1 MPRVALSPEQRKRH
15 KIKDLTEWINGR
27 MRSKGLAQ
35 ADIAKALNISQEAV
49 SIRLNPKTYE
59 RNIRADPFRYGDLL
73 IIFKLLEATPEEKER
88 LLTL

>member
-1 MPRVALSPEQRKRH
+1 
-15 KIKDLTEWINGR
+15 

>member
-1 MPRVALSPEQRKRH
+1 MDAESGIESRP
-15 KIKDLTEWINGR
+15 TEEAQDQGLNGR

>member
-1 MPRVALSPEQRKRH
+1 MYKRQ
-15 KIKDLTEWINGR
+15 
-27 MRSKGLAQ
+27 GLAQ